1 MMAVKNAPGSS
12 PGSMSSPTMRT
23 CAEDE
28 IGRNSV
34 SACTIPSTAATS
46 QSYIRLLENVGW
58 EQNHGSRRIGKPQE
72 TWNTNDSAP
81 PAWNSATW
89 ASEPSNGGTGSML
102 GPPNDSSMSTA
113 VQVGTSSNFPA
124 PVIPRPR

>member
-1 MMAVKNAPGSS
+1 MIVTMSRQKYTTTAASVPIWMMAVKNAPGSS

-58 EQNHGSRRIGKPQE
+58 ERNHGSRRIG
-72 TWNTNDSAP
+72 
-81 PAWNSATW
+81 
-89 ASEPSNGGTGSML
+89 
-102 GPPNDSSMSTA
+102 
-113 VQVGTSSNFPA
+113 
-124 PVIPRPR
+124 